1 MPSGISSIALL
12 TPIVASNAVF
22 SARRATKGVD
32 NLSDNPV
39 YGVMNMDIAAGQTL
53 KGTKAAM
60 ALASA
65 GEGARSA
72 MENIKAVSKTNK
84 FLTGAGKV
92 INYTAD
98 HINPII
104 CLTSGIKVL
113 CADDIVDEAARET
126 LALSTMFGAEAAA
139 KRFIGMPFTKK
150 INGVTKTFEREG
162 LYKKLLSEKQNQALQ
177 DLIKTKHS
185 MKYISGAAKGLM
197 FVSASIAGY
206 KLGNFIADSVLGKR
220 KSSNEAA

>member
-1 MPSGISSIALL
+1 MPSGISSVALL
-12 TPIVASNAVF
+12 TPIVASNAIF

-39 YGVMNMDIAAGQTL
+39 YGVMNMDIAAAQTL

-60 ALASA
+60 NLASA
-65 GEGARSA
+65 GEGAGSA
-72 MENIKAVSKTNK
+72 MENIKALSKTNK
-84 FLTGAGKV
+84 FLNGAGKI

-113 CADDIVDEAARET
+113 SADNKVDEAARET
-126 LALSTMFGAEAAA
+126 LALSTMFGAEALA
-139 KRFIGMPFTKK
+139 KRFVGMPFTKK
-150 INGVTKTFEREG
+150 IDGVAKTFEREG

-185 MKYISGAAKGLM
+185 MKYISGATKGLL
-197 FVSASIAGY
+197 FVGASIAGY
-206 KLGNFIADSVLGKR
+206 QLGNFIADSILGKR
-220 KSSNEAA
+220 KDSNAAA

>member
-1 MPSGISSIALL
+1 MPSGISSIALF
-12 TPIVASNAVF
+12 TPIVASNAIF

-32 NLSDNPV
+32 NFSDNPV

-60 ALASA
+60 TLASA
-65 GEGARSA
+65 GEGAGSA
-72 MENIKAVSKTNK
+72 MENIKAVSKTNT
-84 FLTGAGKV
+84 FLTGVSKL

-113 CADDIVDEAARET
+113 GADDKVDEAARET
-126 LALSTMFGAEAAA
+126 LSLTTMFGAEAVA

-150 INGVTKTFEREG
+150 VDGNAKTFEREG
-162 LYKKLLSEKQNQALQ
+162 FYKKLLSEKQNRALQ
-177 DLIKTKHS
+177 DFIKTKRS
-185 MKYISGAAKGLM
+185 MKYISGGAKGLM

-206 KLGNFIADSVLGKR
+206 KLGNYIADSILGKR
-220 KSSNEAA
+220 ERANAAA